1 MVANSFDF
9 KKYKGFVYDACG
21 VTDINRLYVVADV
34 LITDYSSVFFDY
46 ANLHRPMLFYMYD
59 LASYAGEIRGFY
71 IDLDCLPGPIVET
84 QADLHRALHTVEA
97 DKSRY
102 AEKYAAFNARFNYLD
117 DGHAAQRV
125 VERVVLDRDGADVV

>member
-1 MVANSFDF
+1 MDFDALRREFGDDYVILFRAHYLVANSFDF

-59 LASYAGEIRGFY
+59 LA
-71 IDLDCLPGPIVET
+71 
-84 QADLHRALHTVEA
+84 VEA

-125 VERVVLDRDGADVV
+125 VERVVLDRDGANVV